1 MSQDALRPAAGLAT
15 IVAIAGIVLFAVT
28 MFRGDFTETVP
39 LTVLS
44 PRAGLV
50 MDPDAK
56 VKMHGVQ
63 VGKVDSIEELPGGQA
78 VLHLA
83 MDPSKMHAIPANVG
97 VDIAS
102 TTVFGSK
109 FVQMI
114 PPADPSPQPIHSG
127 QTLNAEHVTVEVN
140 TIFQQLVSTLSSI
153 EPDKINQTLGAIAMA
168 FNGRGDKV
176 GQSLSDFD
184 ALLAKLDPSLPAL
197 SHEIEVAPVVLNAY
211 ADAAHDLVDIMDSA
225 TQVGDTL
232 VEKHRDLDALLV
244 STIGLADVGQPVLSE
259 NSQPLHDVL
268 HLLVPTTDLL
278 NEYNAALTCGLKGMV
293 DIAKSPPLPLPGS
306 YTSTSFVLG
315 IERYR
320 YPRNLPKVAASGG
333 PQCDGLPIGIN
344 QRAKFVVTDVDANPW
359 QYGNQGILLNSDAL
373 KQALFGPLD
382 GPPRNTAQIG
392 QPG

>member
-1 MSQDALRPAAGLAT
+1 
-15 IVAIAGIVLFAVT
+15 
-28 MFRGDFTETVP
+28 
-39 LTVLS
+39 
-44 PRAGLV
+44 

-56 VKMHGVQ
+56 VKMYGVQ

-78 VLHLA
+78 LLHLA
-83 MDPSKMHAIPANVG
+83 MDPTKMHTIPANVA

-109 FVQMI
+109 FVQLI
-114 PPADPSPQPIHSG
+114 SPADPSPQPIRSG
-127 QTLNAEHVTVEVN
+127 QTLDAEHVTVEVN

-184 ALLAKLDPSLPAL
+184 ALLAKLDPSLAAL

-244 STIGLADVGQPVLSE
+244 STIGLADIGQPVLNQ
-259 NSQPLHDVL
+259 NSQPLQDVL

-278 NEYNAALTCGLKGMV
+278 NEYNSALTCGLKGV
-293 DIAKSPPLPLPGS
+293 IDLAKAPPLPLPGS
-306 YTSTSFVLG
+306 LTSTSFDLG
-315 IERYR
+315 IDRYR
-320 YPRNLPKVAASGG
+320 DPRNLPKVAASGG
-333 PQCDGLPIGIN
+333 PQCDGLPIGFN